1 MSDDR
6 LRGGEA
12 LEAAKEESRLAA
24 VDLAAANVIKHAA
37 PIVDPYQDIEFGYVS
52 NTSDGDNIVFG
63 GEETPNAVVV
73 QVRRDS
79 DRGGSIALTFA
90 RFLGVDT
97 QGLMAEATAAF
108 SDGIKGYEVTERSGN
123 AQLLPFTLHVDSWQA
138 LISGVT
144 TCGDHYAYNEDTGE
158 VTLGS
163 DGIDE
168 LNLYPGAGTDQLT
181 PGNFGTVDI
190 GASGNSTADIAR
202 QILYGINESDLAF
215 LGGKL
220 EFGEDGTLLLNGD
233 TGLSAGFKDELAAI
247 IGQPRAIP
255 IFTSVSGNGNNAMYT
270 IVAFGGI
277 RIMDVKLTGKMSS
290 KYVMIQPAVVVD
302 DAAIESGD
310 SDSSYYVYRPVQL
323 VH

>member
-1 MSDDR
+1 MFR
-6 LRGGEA
+6 R
-12 LEAAKEESRLAA
+12 
-24 VDLAAANVIKHAA
+24 H
-37 PIVDPYQDIEFGYVS
+37 PI
-52 NTSDGDNIVFG
+52 
-63 GEETPNAVVV
+63 
-73 QVRRDS
+73 
-79 DRGGSIALTFA
+79 
-90 RFLGVDT
+90 
-97 QGLMAEATAAF
+97 
-108 SDGIKGYEVTERSGN
+108 
-123 AQLLPFTLHVDSWQA
+123 H
-138 LISGVT
+138 
-144 TCGDHYAYNEDTGE
+144 
-158 VTLGS
+158 
-163 DGIDE
+163 
-168 LNLYPGAGTDQLT
+168 
-181 PGNFGTVDI
+181 
-190 GASGNSTADIAR
+190 IAR